1 MKWNRKFNYPRSS
14 RSVINGSRHYSIN
27 QQQLPS
33 VTAILS
39 RTKPEEDKAA
49 LAAWKLRM
57 GEKESERI
65 KNEASANGTKMHNI
79 LESYLRGRENLE
91 LLEFE
96 EENNLAQK
104 MADLIIAEGIN
115 GKLDEIHGVECT
127 SFIIQAPRG
136 FAGTADLSSNI

>member
-1 MKWNRKFNYPRSS
+1 MKKRAQR
-14 RSVINGSRHYSIN
+14 YSI
-27 QQQLPS
+27 
-33 VTAILS
+33 
-39 RTKPEEDKAA
+39 KCC
-49 LAAWKLRM
+49 
-57 GEKESERI
+57 SERY
-65 KNEASANGTKMHNI
+65 KNALI

-127 SFIIQAPRG
+127 LYYPGPRG
-136 FAGTADLSSNI
+136 FAGTADLVATYESQLSICDFKQKNSIMKESYSVSSLNISLSLESV

>member
-1 MKWNRKFNYPRSS
+1 MQHGNYVWVKKR
-14 RSVINGSRHYSIN
+14 
-27 QQQLPS
+27 
-33 VTAILS
+33 A
-39 RTKPEEDKAA
+39 
-49 LAAWKLRM
+49 
-57 GEKESERI
+57 ERI
-65 KNEASANGTKMHNI
+65 KNEASCKRYKNAHI

-127 SFIIQAPRG
+127 LYDPGPRVCWYCR
-136 FAGTADLSSNI
+136 FSSNI